1 MAQELLE
8 SNGPVAAHAAVADA
22 APELRGL
29 ADPVDKGECAPQR
42 VYDVLRASGLSA
54 ALLPAERGGM
64 GLDFAEY
71 TSVLCALGKE
81 NGSAALGFNMHNVA
95 LGSLFEAD
103 PDDLGEPGL
112 AFREWVIG
120 EVLDRGALFASA
132 VSEPA
137 TGAKLQGIAT
147 VYRRVGDRVVLDGH
161 KSFVSLAGVAD
172 YYVVS
177 ARPADGDDFEVSHFV
192 VAASDPGVSFSEQWN
207 GIALRGT
214 STAQLTMLETEIP
227 SDRLFLGVEGMS
239 LFKTIREPHWMAAGY
254 LGAYLGLAT
263 AIVEITGAHIGAD
276 RARRT
281 DSAAIQQ
288 LGAMVVSLEATR
300 ALVRSAAEAVV
311 ARRSDT
317 STNTLVY
324 SAKHHL
330 GQTAQNLAATAVRLI
345 GSAAM
350 AADKPM
356 QRLVRE
362 VQFCSIMPA
371 KPHHCL
377 DYVGKA
383 SLGENMLDVRN
394 QNW

>member
-1 MAQELLE
+1 MAQALPD
-8 SNGPVAAHAAVADA
+8 SAAPSVAHAAVAGVEQ
-22 APELRGL
+22 ELRRL
-29 ADPVDKGECAPQR
+29 ADPVDKGECAPAL
-42 VYDVLRASGLSA
+42 VYDTIRASGLLA
-54 ALLPAERGGM
+54 ALVPVDRGGM
-64 GLDFAEY
+64 GLSFAEY
-71 TSVLCALGKE
+71 TSMLCALGSA

-103 PDDLGEPGL
+103 PADLGGAGR
-112 AFREWVIG
+112 AFREWVVH
-120 EVLDRGALFASA
+120 EVVERGALFASG

-137 TGAKLQGIAT
+137 TGARLQGIAT
-147 VYRRVGDRVVLDGH
+147 VYRNVGDRVVLDGH

-192 VAASDPGVSFSEQWN
+192 VAASDPGVSFADEWN

-214 STAQLTMLETEIP
+214 STAQLTMRSTEIP
-227 SDRLFLGVEGMS
+227 RDRLFLGVEGMS

-263 AIVEITGAHIGAD
+263 AIVEVAGAHLDAD
-276 RARRT
+276 QRRRT
-281 DSAAIQQ
+281 DSAAVAQF
-288 LGAMVVSLEATR
+288 GEMVVALEATR
-300 ALVRSAAEAVV
+300 SLVQRAAAAVV
-311 ARRSDT
+311 TRRSQT
-317 STNTLVY
+317 STNKLVY
-324 SAKHHL
+324 AAKHHL
-330 GQTAQNLAATAVRLI
+330 GQTAQHLASDAVRLI

-356 QRLVRE
+356 QRLLRE
-362 VQFCSIMPA
+362 VQFCAIMPA